1 MFVDVELLH
10 SGANESHYAG
20 EHAHGGADQLSRG
33 PLLSGMFGTFPV
45 AQTFHDA
52 VGAAHAQQMRN
63 LHAHRQALI
72 TVGEKARHA
81 ATGFTGMDDGNAAE
95 LKAVV
100 CSCAT

>member
-1 MFVDVELLH
+1 MLDFCIRGQTSLTTPVSTPTVVLI
-10 SGANESHYAG
+10 SCRG
-20 EHAHGGADQLSRG
+20 G

-81 ATGFTGMDDGNAAE
+81 ATGFTDMDDGNAAE

>member
-1 MFVDVELLH
+1 
-10 SGANESHYAG
+10 
-20 EHAHGGADQLSRG
+20 
-33 PLLSGMFGTFPV
+33 
-45 AQTFHDA
+45 
-52 VGAAHAQQMRN
+52 QMRN

-81 ATGFTGMDDGNAAE
+81 ATGFTDMDDGNAAE

>member
-1 MFVDVELLH
+1 MVVLISCRGDPCCRGCSVHF
-10 SGANESHYAG
+10 
-20 EHAHGGADQLSRG
+20 LSPRLFTTRSAR
-33 PLLSGMFGTFPV
+33 PT
-45 AQTFHDA
+45 
-52 VGAAHAQQMRN
+52 QQMRN

-81 ATGFTGMDDGNAAE
+81 ATGFTDMDDGNAAE